1 MLYILRECETSPAH
15 RVLHDLLG
23 SPRIFFLLAEVICI
37 PLSDLDTS
45 EAMLNVVVQYHQ
57 HISEIDLESSLLL
70 LLTQKGYAVI
80 DYIPLSHQVYHS
92 WIDPC
97 YVPLFSPKLT
107 NEVKKRIAPSLSMS
121 SDSEM
126 R

>member
-1 MLYILRECETSPAH
+1 MLYVLCKCETSPAH

-23 SPRIFFLLAEVICI
+23 GSRVFFLCEVICI
-37 PLSDLDTS
+37 PLSDLGAA
-45 EAMLNVVVQYHQ
+45 EAVLDVVVQYHQ
-57 HISEIDLESSLLL
+57 HIREIDLESSLFL

-80 DYIPLSHQVYHS
+80 DYIPLSHQVYHL
-92 WIDPC
+92 WIDPG
-97 YVPLFSPKLT
+97 YVPLFSPKFT